1 MRGVGTEDS
10 GSTPGRRTQSNAA
23 RFAAS
28 GGGHRAVTRS
38 VTRKRSSEEHEQEHD
53 GNVQGRQTGR
63 KRLLERLRRGAP
75 QAESKMKDPETS
87 TGVDDGEPEY
97 PDFCPDKFHG
107 SFSCTA
113 VQEIVSTF
121 GPKKLQLL
129 NKLGLN
135 GLKYLKPGL
144 TNSRHLVF
152 WLFKRMDADKMQI
165 NLPDGSKIHMD
176 LESVKKVMGIR
187 CTGQDIVCS
196 EGKVSESAK
205 LSLCGRF
212 GHGGAKDL
220 PELDDLRRAISYD
233 YGHSM
238 SKHDE
243 DTFMIA
249 LSAFVCAYMF
259 GPPRRTAGVPRD
271 IWEFISNPVNLLN
284 CNWGAY
290 VLKVIQS
297 CARTVQMNL
306 SSNPTSIKLG
316 GCWLYLEVRS
326 CATRLISGFC

>member
-1 MRGVGTEDS
+1 
-10 GSTPGRRTQSNAA
+10 
-23 RFAAS
+23 
-28 GGGHRAVTRS
+28 
-38 VTRKRSSEEHEQEHD
+38 
-53 GNVQGRQTGR
+53 
-63 KRLLERLRRGAP
+63 
-75 QAESKMKDPETS
+75 
-87 TGVDDGEPEY
+87 
-97 PDFCPDKFHG
+97 
-107 SFSCTA
+107 
-113 VQEIVSTF
+113 
-121 GPKKLQLL
+121 
-129 NKLGLN
+129 
-135 GLKYLKPGL
+135 
-144 TNSRHLVF
+144 
-152 WLFKRMDADKMQI
+152 MQI
-165 NLPDGSKIHMD
+165 NLPDGSKIDMD
-176 LESVKKVMGIR
+176 LESVKNVMGIR

-212 GHGGAKDL
+212 EHGGAEDL

-316 GCWLYLEVRS
+316 GCWLYLELLYMDAIDLGANNVPLSWYPRVLWYETQLVHNFARCYEKCKGPKAKGAYLNRKRRVPSKDDSRS
-326 CATRLISGFC
+326 MPGTIPTHTAQCGHGHEIPGTSHQPDDAVPVSKLEELMSKIQTVHDKVQVQLDVAQQQAHDDNKRNFEEQE